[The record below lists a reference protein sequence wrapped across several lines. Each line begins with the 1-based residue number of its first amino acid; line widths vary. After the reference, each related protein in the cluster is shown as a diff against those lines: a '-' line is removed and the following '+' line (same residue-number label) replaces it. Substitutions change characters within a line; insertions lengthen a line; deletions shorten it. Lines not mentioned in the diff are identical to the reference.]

1 MKKLLK
7 AGFITLMMVGS
18 LASCTDG
25 VSGTTV
31 ATGQGSTTP
40 SATPTTPTPPK
51 EDGKMTV
58 EEAKAYAD
66 THYSQDKVAEKYN
79 QGEAVINY
87 DLKKCEGP
95 ILTQLGLKVGKDSTT
110 QALKEEDLVVLTSKD
125 IDSMAKAI
133 DSYEG
138 KDKAELSFSMT
149 ENIMKIEF
157 DFPAS
162 VLTAALEALLTGI
175 QNSGG
180 AGTGDTDTPVI
191 TFEDFV
197 GSGAGM
203 SGYITVNE
211 LGLASGV
218 DATIDYTLTFNY
230 VYESTLPNGTTTNTK
245 VPDTESIKGDATATI
260 TYSMGETTKEA

>member
-7 AGFITLMMVGS
+7 AGFIALMMVGS

-31 ATGQGSTTP
+31 ATQ
-40 SATPTTPTPPK
+40 PK

-58 EEAKAYAD
+58 EDAKAYAD
-66 THYSQDKVAEKYN
+66 AHYSQDKVAEKYN

-87 DLKKCEGP
+87 DLKKCEGLL
-95 ILTQLGLKVGKDSTT
+95 LTQLGQLGIKVGADSTT
-110 QALKEEDLVVLTSKD
+110 QTLKEEDLVVLTSKD

-138 KDKAELSFSMT
+138 KDKAKLIFSMT

-197 GSGAGM
+197 GSGAGI

-211 LGLASGV
+211 LGLTSGV

-245 VPDTESIKGDATATI
+245 VSDTESIKGDATSTI

>member
-7 AGFITLMMVGS
+7 AGFIALMMVGS

-31 ATGQGSTTP
+31 ATQS
-40 SATPTTPTPPK
+40 K

-58 EEAKAYAD
+58 EEAKTYAD
-66 THYSQDKVAEKYN
+66 AHYSQDKVTEKYN

-87 DLKKCEGP
+87 DLEKCEGP
-95 ILTQLGLKVGKDSTT
+95 ILTQLLTQLDQKVGKGSTT
-110 QALKEEDLVVLTSKD
+110 QTLKEEDLVVLTSKD

-138 KDKAELSFSMT
+138 KDKAELNFSIT

-211 LGLASGV
+211 LGLTSGV

-245 VPDTESIKGDATATI
+245 IPDTESIKGDATATI

>member
-7 AGFITLMMVGS
+7 AGFIALMMVGS

-31 ATGQGSTTP
+31 ATQ
-40 SATPTTPTPPK
+40 PK

-66 THYSQDKVAEKYN
+66 AHYSQDKIAEKYN

-87 DLKKCEGP
+87 DLKEFEGP
-95 ILTQLGLKVGKDSTT
+95 ILTQLGLKLGVDSTT
-110 QALKEEDLVVLTSKD
+110 QTLKEEDLVVLTSKD

-133 DSYEG
+133 NSYEG
-138 KDKAELSFSMT
+138 KDKAELNFSVT

-162 VLTAALEALLTGI
+162 VLTAALEALLTKI
-175 QNSGG
+175 QTSGG
-180 AGTGDTDTPVI
+180 AGTGDTNTPAI

-211 LGLASGV
+211 LGLTSGV
-218 DATIDYTLTFNY
+218 DATIDYTLSFNY
-230 VYESTLPNGTTTNTK
+230 VYEYTLPNTTTTTNTK

>member
-7 AGFITLMMVGS
+7 AGFIAFMMVGS

-25 VSGTTV
+25 VSGATV

-40 SATPTTPTPPK
+40 TPTQPK
-51 EDGKMTV
+51 EDCKMTV

-66 THYSQDKVAEKYN
+66 THYSQDKVAKKYN

-87 DLKKCEGP
+87 DLEKCEGP
-95 ILTQLGLKVGKDSTT
+95 ILTQLLTQLDQKVGKDSTT
-110 QALKEEDLVVLTSKD
+110 QTLKEEDLVVLTSKD

-138 KDKAELSFSMT
+138 KDKAELNFSMT

-157 DFPAS
+157 NFPAS

-180 AGTGDTDTPVI
+180 AGTGDSDTPSI

-203 SGYITVNE
+203 SGYITVN
-211 LGLASGV
+211 
-218 DATIDYTLTFNY
+218 
-230 VYESTLPNGTTTNTK
+230 
-245 VPDTESIKGDATATI
+245 
-260 TYSMGETTKEA
+260 

>member
-7 AGFITLMMVGS
+7 AGLISLMMVGS

-31 ATGQGSTTP
+31 ATGQGSTIP
-40 SATPTTPTPPK
+40 TPTQPK
-51 EDGKMTV
+51 EDSKMTV

-66 THYSQDKVAEKYN
+66 AHYSQDKVAEKYN

-87 DLKKCEGP
+87 DLKKCEGT
-95 ILTQLGLKVGKDSTT
+95 ILTQLGLKVGADSTT
-110 QALKEEDLVVLTSKD
+110 QTLKEEDLVVLTSKD

-138 KDKAELSFSMT
+138 KDKAELNFSMT

-162 VLTAALEALLTGI
+162 MLTAALEALLTGI

-180 AGTGDTDTPVI
+180 TGTGDTDTPVI
-191 TFEDFV
+191 TFEDFI

-211 LGLASGV
+211 LGLTDRKSV
-218 DATIDYTLTFNY
+218 
-230 VYESTLPNGTTTNTK
+230 V
-245 VPDTESIKGDATATI
+245 
-260 TYSMGETTKEA
+260 

>member
-7 AGFITLMMVGS
+7 AGFIALMMVGS

-25 VSGTTV
+25 VSGTTI
-31 ATGQGSTTP
+31 APNQ
-40 SATPTTPTPPK
+40 PK

-58 EEAKAYAD
+58 EDAKAYAD
-66 THYSQDKVAEKYN
+66 AHYSQDKVAEKYN

-87 DLKKCEGP
+87 DLKEFEGP

-110 QALKEEDLVVLTSKD
+110 QTLKEEDLVVLTSKD

-138 KDKAELSFSMT
+138 KDKAELNFSIT

-162 VLTAALEALLTGI
+162 VLTAALEALMTKI
-175 QNSGG
+175 QTSGG
-180 AGTGDTDTPVI
+180 AGTGDTGTPAI

-211 LGLASGV
+211 LGLTSGV

-230 VYESTLPNGTTTNTK
+230 VYESTLPNGTTANTK

>member
-7 AGFITLMMVGS
+7 AGFIALMMVGS

-31 ATGQGSTTP
+31 ATQ
-40 SATPTTPTPPK
+40 PK

-66 THYSQDKVAEKYN
+66 AHYSQDKVAEKYN

-87 DLKKCEGP
+87 DLKEFEGP
-95 ILTQLGLKVGKDSTT
+95 ILTRLGLKVGKDSTT
-110 QALKEEDLVVLTSKD
+110 QTLKEEDLVVLTSKD

-138 KDKAELSFSMT
+138 KDKAELNFSIT

-180 AGTGDTDTPVI
+180 AGTGDTNTPGI

-203 SGYITVNE
+203 SGYITINE
-211 LGLASGV
+211 LGLTSGV

-230 VYESTLPNGTTTNTK
+230 VYEYTLPNTTTTANTK

>member
-7 AGFITLMMVGS
+7 AGFIALMMVGS

-40 SATPTTPTPPK
+40 TPNQPK

-58 EEAKAYAD
+58 EEAKTYAD
-66 THYSQDKVAEKYN
+66 AHYSQDKVAEKYN

-87 DLKKCEGP
+87 DLKDFDGP
-95 ILTQLGLKVGKDSTT
+95 ILTQLGLKVGADSTT
-110 QALKEEDLVVLTSKD
+110 QTLKKEDLVVLTSQD

-138 KDKAELSFSMT
+138 KDKAELAFSMT

-175 QNSGG
+175 QNSGDT
-180 AGTGDTDTPVI
+180 GTGDTDTPVI

-211 LGLASGV
+211 LGLTSGV

-245 VPDTESIKGDATATI
+245 IPDTESIKGDATATI
-260 TYSMGETTKEA
+260 TYSMSETTKEA

>member
-7 AGFITLMMVGS
+7 AGFIALMMVGS

-25 VSGTTV
+25 VSVTTV
-31 ATGQGSTTP
+31 
-40 SATPTTPTPPK
+40 TPTLPK
-51 EDGKMTV
+51 EDGKMTI
-58 EEAKAYAD
+58 EEAKTYAD
-66 THYSQDKVAEKYN
+66 AHYSQDKVAEKYN

-87 DLKKCEGP
+87 DLKEFEGP

-110 QALKEEDLVVLTSKD
+110 QTLKEEDLVVLTSKD

-138 KDKAELSFSMT
+138 KDKAELNFSIT

-162 VLTAALEALLTGI
+162 VLTAALEALLTKI
-175 QNSGG
+175 QTSGG
-180 AGTGDTDTPVI
+180 AGTGDTNTPGI

-197 GSGAGM
+197 GNGAGM

-211 LGLASGV
+211 LGLTSGV
-218 DATIDYTLTFNY
+218 DATIDYILTFNY
-230 VYESTLPNGTTTNTK
+230 VYEYTLPNGTTTNTK

>member
-7 AGFITLMMVGS
+7 AGLISLMMVGS

-40 SATPTTPTPPK
+40 SATPTQPK

-66 THYSQDKVAEKYN
+66 AHYSQDKVAEKYN

-87 DLKKCEGP
+87 DLKKCEGL
-95 ILTQLGLKVGKDSTT
+95 ILTQLGLKVGVGSTT
-110 QALKEEDLVVLTSKD
+110 QTLKEEDLVVLTSKD

-138 KDKAELSFSMT
+138 KDKAELNFSMI

-162 VLTAALEALLTGI
+162 MLTAALEALLTGI

-218 DATIDYTLTFNY
+218 DANIDYTLTFNY

-245 VPDTESIKGDATATI
+245 VPDTESIKGDATAAI

>member
-7 AGFITLMMVGS
+7 AGLITLMMVGS

-25 VSGTTV
+25 VSGTTI
-31 ATGQGSTTP
+31 ATQ
-40 SATPTTPTPPK
+40 PK
-51 EDGKMTV
+51 EDDKMTV

-66 THYSQDKVAEKYN
+66 AHYSQDKVAEKYN

-87 DLKKCEGP
+87 DLKKCEGT
-95 ILTQLGLKVGKDSTT
+95 ILTQLGLKVGANSTT
-110 QALKEEDLVVLTSKD
+110 QKLKEEDLVVLTSKD

-138 KDKAELSFSMT
+138 KDKAELNFSMT

-157 DFPAS
+157 NFPAS

-211 LGLASGV
+211 LGLTSGV
-218 DATIDYTLTFNY
+218 NATIDYTLTFNY

-245 VPDTESIKGDATATI
+245 VPDTESILGDATSTI

>member
-7 AGFITLMMVGS
+7 AGLISLMMVGS

-40 SATPTTPTPPK
+40 SATPTQPK

-58 EEAKAYAD
+58 EEAKTYAD
-66 THYSQDKVAEKYN
+66 AHYSQDKVAEKYN

-87 DLKKCEGP
+87 DLKKCEGL
-95 ILTQLGLKVGKDSTT
+95 ILTQLGLKVGVGSTT
-110 QALKEEDLVVLTSKD
+110 QTLKEEDLVVLTSKD

-138 KDKAELSFSMT
+138 KDKAELNFSMT
-149 ENIMKIEF
+149 ENIMKIKF

-162 VLTAALEALLTGI
+162 ILTAALEKLLTEI
-175 QNSGG
+175 QSSDGT
-180 AGTGDTDTPVI
+180 GTGDTNTPVI

-218 DATIDYTLTFNY
+218 DANIDYTLTFNY

-245 VPDTESIKGDATATI
+245 VPDTESIKGDATAAI

>member
-7 AGFITLMMVGS
+7 AGLISLMMVGS

-31 ATGQGSTTP
+31 ATQ
-40 SATPTTPTPPK
+40 PK
-51 EDGKMTV
+51 EDGKITV

-66 THYSQDKVAEKYN
+66 AHYSQDKVAEKYN

-87 DLKKCEGP
+87 DLKKCEGT

-110 QALKEEDLVVLTSKD
+110 QKLKEEDLVVLTSKD

-162 VLTAALEALLTGI
+162 MLTAALEALLTGI

-245 VPDTESIKGDATATI
+245 VPDTESIIGDATATI

>member
-7 AGFITLMMVGS
+7 AGFIALMMVGS

-31 ATGQGSTTP
+31 ATQ
-40 SATPTTPTPPK
+40 PK
-51 EDGKMTV
+51 EDGKLTI
-58 EEAKAYAD
+58 EEAKTYAD
-66 THYSQDKVAEKYN
+66 AHYSQDKVAEKYN

-87 DLKKCEGP
+87 DLKEFEGP

-110 QALKEEDLVVLTSKD
+110 QTLKEEDLVVLTSQD

-138 KDKAELSFSMT
+138 EDKAELNFSIT

-157 DFPAS
+157 NFPAS

-180 AGTGDTDTPVI
+180 AGTGDTNTPGI

-197 GSGAGM
+197 GSGAGI

-211 LGLASGV
+211 LGLTSGV
-218 DATIDYTLTFNY
+218 DATIDYTLSFNY
-230 VYESTLPNGTTTNTK
+230 VYEYTLPNTTTSTNTK

>member
-7 AGFITLMMVGS
+7 ACFIALMMVGS

-31 ATGQGSTTP
+31 AAGQGSTTP
-40 SATPTTPTPPK
+40 TPTQPK

-58 EEAKAYAD
+58 EQAKKYAD
-66 THYSQDKVAEKYN
+66 AHYSQDKVAEKYN

-87 DLKKCEGP
+87 DLKEFEGP
-95 ILTQLGLKVGKDSTT
+95 ILTQLLTQLDQKVGKGSTT
-110 QALKEEDLVVLTSKD
+110 QTLKEEDLVVLTSKD

-138 KDKAELSFSMT
+138 KDKAELNFSIT

-157 DFPAS
+157 NFPAS

-203 SGYITVNE
+203 PGYITVNE
-211 LGLASGV
+211 LGLTSGV

-245 VPDTESIKGDATATI
+245 IPDTESIKGDATATI

>member
-7 AGFITLMMVGS
+7 AGLISLMMVGS

-31 ATGQGSTTP
+31 ATQ
-40 SATPTTPTPPK
+40 PK

-66 THYSQDKVAEKYN
+66 AHYSQDKVAEKYN

-95 ILTQLGLKVGKDSTT
+95 IFTKLGLKVGKDSTT

-138 KDKAELSFSMT
+138 KDKAELNFSMT

-162 VLTAALEALLTGI
+162 MLTAALEALLTGI
-175 QNSGG
+175 QNSDGT
-180 AGTGDTDTPVI
+180 GTGDTDSPVI

-230 VYESTLPNGTTTNTK
+230 VYESTLPNGTPTNTK
-245 VPDTESIKGDATATI
+245 VPDTESIIGDATSTI

>member
-7 AGFITLMMVGS
+7 AGFIALMMVGS

-25 VSGTTV
+25 VSGTAV
-31 ATGQGSTTP
+31 
-40 SATPTTPTPPK
+40 TPTQPK

-58 EEAKAYAD
+58 EEAKTYAD
-66 THYSQDKVAEKYN
+66 AHYSQDKVAEKYN

-87 DLKKCEGP
+87 DLKEFEGP
-95 ILTQLGLKVGKDSTT
+95 ILTQLGLKVGADSTT
-110 QALKEEDLVVLTSKD
+110 QTLKEEDLVVLTSKD

-138 KDKAELSFSMT
+138 KDKAELNFSIT

-157 DFPAS
+157 IFPAS
-162 VLTAALEALLTGI
+162 VLTAALEALLTKI
-175 QNSGG
+175 QTTGG
-180 AGTGDTDTPVI
+180 VGTGDTNTPAI

-211 LGLASGV
+211 LGLTSGV

-260 TYSMGETTKEA
+260 TYSMCETTKEA

>member
-1 MKKLLK
+1 MKKILK
-7 AGFITLMMVGS
+7 AGFIALMMVGS

-31 ATGQGSTTP
+31 A
-40 SATPTTPTPPK
+40 PTQPK

-58 EEAKAYAD
+58 EDAKTYAD
-66 THYSQDKVAEKYN
+66 AHYSQDKVAEKYN

-87 DLKKCEGP
+87 DLKEFEGP

-110 QALKEEDLVVLTSKD
+110 QTLKEDLVVLTSKD

-138 KDKAELSFSMT
+138 KDKAELNFSIT

-162 VLTAALEALLTGI
+162 VLTAALEALLTKI
-175 QNSGG
+175 QTNDG
-180 AGTGDTDTPVI
+180 AGTGDTNTPAI

-197 GSGAGM
+197 GSGAGI

-211 LGLASGV
+211 LGLTSGV

>member
-7 AGFITLMMVGS
+7 ARLISLMMVGS

-40 SATPTTPTPPK
+40 SATPTQPK
-51 EDGKMTV
+51 EDGKITV

-66 THYSQDKVAEKYN
+66 AHYSQDKVAEKYN

-95 ILTQLGLKVGKDSTT
+95 ILTQVGLKVGADSTT
-110 QALKEEDLVVLTSKD
+110 QTLKEEDLVVLTSKD

-138 KDKAELSFSMT
+138 KDKAELNFSIT

-162 VLTAALEALLTGI
+162 MLTAALEALLTGI

-180 AGTGDTDTPVI
+180 AGTGNTDTPVI

-211 LGLASGV
+211 LGLTSGV

-245 VPDTESIKGDATATI
+245 VPDTESILGDATATI
-260 TYSMGETTKEA
+260 TYSMSDTTKEA

>member
-7 AGFITLMMVGS
+7 AGFIALMMVGS

-25 VSGTTV
+25 VSGTTI
-31 ATGQGSTTP
+31 ATQ
-40 SATPTTPTPPK
+40 PK
-51 EDGKMTV
+51 EDDKMTV

-66 THYSQDKVAEKYN
+66 AHYSQDKVAEKYN

-95 ILTQLGLKVGKDSTT
+95 ILTQLLTQLGLKVGKDSTT

-125 IDSMAKAI
+125 IDSMTKAI

-138 KDKAELSFSMT
+138 KDKAKLNFSMT

-162 VLTAALEALLTGI
+162 VLTAALEALFTGI
-175 QNSGG
+175 QNSD
-180 AGTGDTDTPVI
+180 GTPGI
-191 TFEDFV
+191 RYENFV

-211 LGLASGV
+211 LGLTSGV
-218 DATIDYTLTFNY
+218 DSTIDYTLTFNY
-230 VYESTLPNGTTTNTK
+230 VYESTLPNGTTNTK
-245 VPDTESIKGDATATI
+245 LSDTESIKGDATATI

>member
-7 AGFITLMMVGS
+7 AGFIALMMVGS

-40 SATPTTPTPPK
+40 TPTQPK

-66 THYSQDKVAEKYN
+66 AHYSQDKVAEKYN

-87 DLKKCEGP
+87 DLKKCEGLL
-95 ILTQLGLKVGKDSTT
+95 LTQLGQLGIKVGADSTT
-110 QALKEEDLVVLTSKD
+110 QTLKEEDLVVLTSKD

-138 KDKAELSFSMT
+138 EDKAELNFSMT

-180 AGTGDTDTPVI
+180 AGTGDTNTPSI

-211 LGLASGV
+211 LGLTSGV

-230 VYESTLPNGTTTNTK
+230 VYDYTLPNGTTTNTK

-260 TYSMGETTKEA
+260 TYSMGETTK

>member
-7 AGFITLMMVGS
+7 AGFIALMMVGS

-25 VSGTTV
+25 VSGTT
-31 ATGQGSTTP
+31 P
-40 SATPTTPTPPK
+40 TPTQPK

-58 EEAKAYAD
+58 EEAKTYAD
-66 THYSQDKVAEKYN
+66 AHYSQDKVAEKYN

-87 DLKKCEGP
+87 DLKEFEGP
-95 ILTQLGLKVGKDSTT
+95 ILTQLDLKVGVDSTT
-110 QALKEEDLVVLTSKD
+110 QTLKEEDLVVLTSKD

-138 KDKAELSFSMT
+138 EDKAELNFSMT

-162 VLTAALEALLTGI
+162 VLTAALEALLTKI
-175 QNSGG
+175 QTSAG
-180 AGTGDTDTPVI
+180 AGTGDTNTPGI

-211 LGLASGV
+211 LGLTSGV
-218 DATIDYTLTFNY
+218 NATIDYTLTFNY
-230 VYESTLPNGTTTNTK
+230 VYDYTLPNGTTTNTK
-245 VPDTESIKGDATATI
+245 VPDTESIKGDATAAI

>member
-7 AGFITLMMVGS
+7 AGFIALMMVGS

-31 ATGQGSTTP
+31 APNQ
-40 SATPTTPTPPK
+40 PK

-58 EEAKAYAD
+58 EEAKTYAD

-87 DLKKCEGP
+87 DLKDFDGP

-110 QALKEEDLVVLTSKD
+110 QTLKEEDLVVLTSKD

-138 KDKAELSFSMT
+138 KDKAELNFSIT

-157 DFPAS
+157 NFPAS
-162 VLTAALEALLTGI
+162 VLTAALEALLTKI
-175 QNSGG
+175 QTSGG
-180 AGTGDTDTPVI
+180 AGTGDTNTPGI

-211 LGLASGV
+211 LGLTSGV
-218 DATIDYTLTFNY
+218 DATLDYTLTFNY
-230 VYESTLPNGTTTNTK
+230 VYEYTLPNTTTTNTK

>member
-7 AGFITLMMVGS
+7 AGFIALMMVGS

-31 ATGQGSTTP
+31 
-40 SATPTTPTPPK
+40 TPTQPK
-51 EDGKMTV
+51 EDGKLTV
-58 EEAKAYAD
+58 EEAKTYAD
-66 THYSQDKVAEKYN
+66 AHYSQDKVAEKYN

-87 DLKKCEGP
+87 DLKEFEGP

-110 QALKEEDLVVLTSKD
+110 QTLKEEDLVVLTSKD

-138 KDKAELSFSMT
+138 KDKAELNFSIN

-157 DFPAS
+157 NFPAS

-175 QNSGG
+175 QNNGG
-180 AGTGDTDTPVI
+180 AGTGDSDTPVI

-211 LGLASGV
+211 LGLTSGV
-218 DATIDYTLTFNY
+218 DATIDYILTFNY
-230 VYESTLPNGTTTNTK
+230 VYDYTLPNGTTANTK

-260 TYSMGETTKEA
+260 TYSMGDTTKEA

>member
-7 AGFITLMMVGS
+7 AGFIALMMVGS

-25 VSGTTV
+25 VSGATV
-31 ATGQGSTTP
+31 A
-40 SATPTTPTPPK
+40 PTQPK

-58 EEAKAYAD
+58 EEAKTYAD
-66 THYSQDKVAEKYN
+66 AHYSQDKVAEKYN

-87 DLKKCEGP
+87 DLKDFDGP
-95 ILTQLGLKVGKDSTT
+95 ILTRLGLKVGKDSTT
-110 QALKEEDLVVLTSKD
+110 QTLKEEDLVVLTSKD

-138 KDKAELSFSMT
+138 KDKAELNFSMT

-162 VLTAALEALLTGI
+162 VLTAALEALLTKI
-175 QNSGG
+175 QTNDG
-180 AGTGDTDTPVI
+180 AGTGDTDTPAI

-197 GSGAGM
+197 GSGAGI

-211 LGLASGV
+211 LGLTSGV

>member
-7 AGFITLMMVGS
+7 AGLITLMMVGS

-25 VSGTTV
+25 VSGTTA
-31 ATGQGSTTP
+31 ATQ
-40 SATPTTPTPPK
+40 PK
-51 EDGKMTV
+51 EDGKITI

-66 THYSQDKVAEKYN
+66 AHYSQDKVAEKYN

-95 ILTQLGLKVGKDSTT
+95 ILTQLLTQLDQKVGKGSTT
-110 QALKEEDLVVLTSKD
+110 QKLKEEDLVVLTSKD

-138 KDKAELSFSMT
+138 KDKAELNFSMT

-211 LGLASGV
+211 LGLTSGV

-245 VPDTESIKGDATATI
+245 VPDTESIKGDATSTI

>member
-7 AGFITLMMVGS
+7 AGLISLMMVGS

-31 ATGQGSTTP
+31 ATGQGSTIP
-40 SATPTTPTPPK
+40 TPTQPK
-51 EDGKMTV
+51 EDSKMTV

-66 THYSQDKVAEKYN
+66 AHYSQDKVAEKYN

-87 DLKKCEGP
+87 DLKKCEGT

-138 KDKAELSFSMT
+138 EDKAELNFSIT

-162 VLTAALEALLTGI
+162 MLTAALEALLTGI

-245 VPDTESIKGDATATI
+245 VPDTESIIGDATTTI

>member
-7 AGFITLMMVGS
+7 AGFIALMMVGS

-25 VSGTTV
+25 VSGTTI
-31 ATGQGSTTP
+31 A
-40 SATPTTPTPPK
+40 PTQSK
-51 EDGKMTV
+51 EDGKITV
-58 EEAKAYAD
+58 EEAKTYAD
-66 THYSQDKVAEKYN
+66 AHYSQDKVAEKYN

-87 DLKKCEGP
+87 DLKDFDGP
-95 ILTQLGLKVGKDSTT
+95 ILTRLGLKVGKDSTT
-110 QALKEEDLVVLTSKD
+110 QTLKEEDLVVLTSKD
-125 IDSMAKAI
+125 IDSMTKAI

-138 KDKAELSFSMT
+138 KDKAELNFSIN

-157 DFPAS
+157 NFPAS
-162 VLTAALEALLTGI
+162 VLTATLEALLTGI
-175 QNSGG
+175 QNNGG
-180 AGTGDTDTPVI
+180 AGTGDSDTPVI

-211 LGLASGV
+211 LGLTSGV

-245 VPDTESIKGDATATI
+245 IPDTESIKGDATATI

>member
-7 AGFITLMMVGS
+7 AGFIALMMVGS

-25 VSGTTV
+25 VSGTTI
-31 ATGQGSTTP
+31 APNQ
-40 SATPTTPTPPK
+40 PK

-58 EEAKAYAD
+58 EEAKTYAD
-66 THYSQDKVAEKYN
+66 AHYSQDKVAEKYN

-87 DLKKCEGP
+87 DLKEFEGP
-95 ILTQLGLKVGKDSTT
+95 ILTKLSLKVGKDSTT

-138 KDKAELSFSMT
+138 KDKAELNFSMT

-157 DFPAS
+157 DFSAS
-162 VLTAALEALLTGI
+162 VLTAALEALLTKI
-175 QNSGG
+175 QTNGG
-180 AGTGDTDTPVI
+180 AGTGDTNTPAI

-197 GSGAGM
+197 GSGAGI

-211 LGLASGV
+211 LGLTSGV

-230 VYESTLPNGTTTNTK
+230 VYEYTLPNTTTTNTK

-260 TYSMGETTKEA
+260 TYSMGETTEKA

>member
-7 AGFITLMMVGS
+7 AGLISLMMVGS

-40 SATPTTPTPPK
+40 SATPTQPK

-58 EEAKAYAD
+58 EEAKTYAD
-66 THYSQDKVAEKYN
+66 AHYSQDKVAEKYN

-87 DLKKCEGP
+87 DLKKCEGL
-95 ILTQLGLKVGKDSTT
+95 ILTQLGLKVGVGSTT
-110 QALKEEDLVVLTSKD
+110 QTLKEEDLVVLTSKD

-138 KDKAELSFSMT
+138 KDKAELNFSMT

-162 VLTAALEALLTGI
+162 ILTAALEKLLTKI
-175 QNSGG
+175 QNSDGT
-180 AGTGDTDTPVI
+180 GTGDTNTPVI

-218 DATIDYTLTFNY
+218 DANIDYTLTFNY

-245 VPDTESIKGDATATI
+245 VPDTESIKGDATAAI

>member
-7 AGFITLMMVGS
+7 AGFIALMMVGS

-31 ATGQGSTTP
+31 A
-40 SATPTTPTPPK
+40 PTQPK
-51 EDGKMTV
+51 EDGKLTV
-58 EEAKAYAD
+58 EEAKTYAD
-66 THYSQDKVAEKYN
+66 AHYSQDKVAEKYN

-87 DLKKCEGP
+87 DLKEFEGP

-110 QALKEEDLVVLTSKD
+110 QTLKEEDLVVLTSKD

-138 KDKAELSFSMT
+138 KDKAELNFSMT

-157 DFPAS
+157 KFPAS

-180 AGTGDTDTPVI
+180 AGTGDTNTPVI

-197 GSGAGM
+197 GSGTGM

-211 LGLASGV
+211 LGLTSGV

-230 VYESTLPNGTTTNTK
+230 VYEYTLPNTTTTNTK

>member
-7 AGFITLMMVGS
+7 AGLITLMMVGS

-25 VSGTTV
+25 VSGTTI

-40 SATPTTPTPPK
+40 TPTQPK
-51 EDGKMTV
+51 EDGKITI

-66 THYSQDKVAEKYN
+66 AHYSQDKVAEKYN

-87 DLKKCEGP
+87 NLKEFEGT
-95 ILTQLGLKVGKDSTT
+95 ILTQLGLKVGADSTT
-110 QALKEEDLVVLTSKD
+110 QTLKEEDLVVLTSKD

-138 KDKAELSFSMT
+138 KDKAELNFSMT

-175 QNSGG
+175 QSSNG
-180 AGTGDTDTPVI
+180 AGTGDTNTPGI

-211 LGLASGV
+211 LGLTSGV

-230 VYESTLPNGTTTNTK
+230 VYESTLPNGKTTNTK
-245 VPDTESIKGDATATI
+245 VPDAESIKEDASATI

>member
-7 AGFITLMMVGS
+7 AGLISLMMVGS

-25 VSGTTV
+25 ISGTTV
-31 ATGQGSTTP
+31 ATGQGSNTP
-40 SATPTTPTPPK
+40 SATPTQPK

-58 EEAKAYAD
+58 EEAKTYAD
-66 THYSQDKVAEKYN
+66 AHYSQDKVTEKYN

-87 DLKKCEGP
+87 DLKKCEGL
-95 ILTQLGLKVGKDSTT
+95 ILTQLGLKVGVGSTT

-125 IDSMAKAI
+125 IGSMAKAI

-138 KDKAELSFSMT
+138 KDKAELNFSMT

-162 VLTAALEALLTGI
+162 ILTAALEKLLTGI
-175 QNSGG
+175 QNSDGT
-180 AGTGDTDTPVI
+180 GTGDTDTPVI

-230 VYESTLPNGTTTNTK
+230 AYEYTLPNGTTTNTK
-245 VPDTESIKGDATATI
+245 VPDTESIIGDATAAI
-260 TYSMGETTKEA
+260 TYSMGETTKKA

>member
-7 AGFITLMMVGS
+7 AGFIALMMVGS

-31 ATGQGSTTP
+31 A
-40 SATPTTPTPPK
+40 PTQPK

-58 EEAKAYAD
+58 EEAKTYAD
-66 THYSQDKVAEKYN
+66 AHYSQDKVAEKYN

-87 DLKKCEGP
+87 DLKEFEGP
-95 ILTQLGLKVGKDSTT
+95 ILTQLGLKVGVDSTT
-110 QALKEEDLVVLTSKD
+110 QTLKEEDLVVLTSKD

-138 KDKAELSFSMT
+138 KDKAELNFSMT

-162 VLTAALEALLTGI
+162 VLTAALEALLTKI
-175 QNSGG
+175 QTSAG
-180 AGTGDTDTPVI
+180 AGTGDTNTPAI

-197 GSGAGM
+197 GSGAGI

-211 LGLASGV
+211 LDLTSGV
-218 DATIDYTLTFNY
+218 DATIDYTLSFNY
-230 VYESTLPNGTTTNTK
+230 VYEYTLPNTTTSTNTK

-260 TYSMGETTKEA
+260 TYSMGETTEKA